1 MTVFAEDQKF
11 EQLVQKLAP
20 QSKLLRT
27 WSLKGGISAA
37 MTALEIERP
46 DRQTSRMIVRRPGA
60 ASLKR
65 NPRAAEDEYKLLQ
78 LTQSLGLATQRP
90 YYLDQAGAVFST
102 PCLVIEYIEGQPEFA
117 PPDLTDFI
125 PQVATQ
131 LARIHSV
138 DCTNQDL
145 SFVPRQ
151 ANGFADTFGPQPA
164 GLNESLD
171 EGRIRDTLESAWPLA
186 QRNRSVLL
194 HGDYWPGNLLW
205 RDDAL
210 VAVIDWED
218 AKLGD
223 PLIDFAVSR
232 LDILWIFGLDAFR
245 SFTRRYE
252 AMMAL
257 DYTNLPYWDLYAALR
272 LVRLAG
278 ADLAEWA
285 AFFAPFG
292 RHDITEQ
299 AIREHYKFFIDQAY
313 EKLEDRC

>member
-46 DRQTSRMIVRRPGA
+46 DRQTSRMIVRRPGDA
-60 ASLKR
+60 TLKR
-65 NPRAAEDEYKLLQ
+65 NPRAAEDEFKLLQ
-78 LTQSLGLATQRP
+78 LAQSLGLATQRP

-117 PPDLTDFI
+117 PADLTDFI

-151 ANGFADTFGPQPA
+151 ANGFAATFGPQPA
-164 GLNESLD
+164 QLNESLD
-171 EGRIRDTLESAWPLA
+171 EGRIRDT
-186 QRNRSVLL
+186 
-194 HGDYWPGNLLW
+194 
-205 RDDAL
+205 L

-252 AMMAL
+252 SMMAL

-299 AIREHYKFFIDQAY
+299 AIREHYKFFVDQAY